1 MATIPPS
8 RPSQIQFCTT
18 HIPVWEEHEAAIGLP
33 DGFAEELNVLTQ
45 AARDAA
51 RAAHEAR
58 LASEVATQTYYRA
71 VAAMR
76 EKAAKGVRTI
86 RTHADNMND
95 IGVLVLA
102 SIPLEK
108 SPTAV
113 PLPTT
118 PMNVSCEVEPSGA
131 VRVTWDSTGTHGGYF
146 DIFRRLD
153 ATPNGPMGGAVGQ
166 FVCIGSSGDRSFV
179 DATIPIGTF
188 QAMYQVRACRG
199 TRKGPLSLATAFQF
213 GSVMPVSSASTPMT
227 IKRAA

>member
-8 RPSQIQFCTT
+8 RPAQIQFCTT

-33 DGFAEELNVLTQ
+33 DGFAEELSTLTQ

-76 EKAAKGVRTI
+76 AKAAQGVRTI
-86 RTHADNMND
+86 RTHADNTGD
-95 IGVLVLA
+95 LGVLVLA
-102 SIPLEK
+102 SIPIEK

-118 PMNVSCEVEPSGA
+118 PINVSCTVNTTGA

-153 ATPNGPMGGAVGQ
+153 ATPNGAITPM
-166 FVCIGSSGDRSFV
+166 VCIGSSGERTFI
-179 DATIPIGTF
+179 DATIPFGTF
-188 QAMYQVRACRG
+188 QATYQVRACRG
-199 TRKGPLSLATAFQF
+199 KKKGPLSLQTAFQF
-213 GSVMPVSSASTPMT
+213 GSVVAPSWPMS